1 MTKTKWSK
9 EMHLKA
15 LVEINKQ
22 ITTKDFDTLIR
33 EISNNIGVKK
43 TSLMA
48 AIKNY
53 TYIALGKGLANY
65 SAEQKE
71 AVNEFIQHNGSKL
84 FIKL

>member
-9 EMHLKA
+9 EMHLRA

-43 TSLMA
+43 ESLKA

-53 TYIALGKGLANY
+53 TYIVLGKGLANY
-65 SAEQKE
+65 SVEQRE